1 MSFAISLHWK
11 CRHLVFCYA
20 SLKQP
25 IMRFVLKINCGELK
39 VVPAPFVP
47 RGPGRV
53 KHSTVG
59 RSAAGCQAQGTGT
72 PPPHSSLAGT
82 ARFLF
87 TILSCNAAQMGMP
100 SSQQSRKKKTICLMR
115 CNFSHAI
122 PAVTFLQFSADKTE
136 AECIDRACNSVWK
149 TSANSSNKEEKKS
162 PQNSPT

>member
-1 MSFAISLHWK
+1 MSASSFLLRFFKTAYYEICIENQLRRAAGSPGSL
-11 CRHLVFCYA
+11 CAAGPR
-20 SLKQP
+20 Q
-25 IMRFVLKINCGELK
+25 GE
-39 VVPAPFVP
+39 A
-47 RGPGRV
+47 
-53 KHSTVG
+53 H
-59 RSAAGCQAQGTGT
+59 SAAGCRAQGAGA
-72 PPPHSSLAGT
+72 PPPHSSPAGT

-100 SSQQSRKKKTICLMR
+100 SSQQSRKKKKKTICLIR